1 MLVYVTFLRCLGG
14 QFYCL
19 EKKRDSMMRGKSS
32 VTVRTDMVTV
42 RNGAPV
48 FFHDYFF
55 YDSFFYAPKNGAPE
69 MAPSIFFT
77 IVFLL

>member
-42 RNGAPV
+42 RNGTPV
-48 FFHDYFF
+48 LVEIAKVPNYADRHFPNFLFF
-55 YDSFFYAPKNGAPE
+55 SA
-69 MAPSIFFT
+69 
-77 IVFLL
+77 